1 MIYNRHIFWERFKLV
16 ISDPLNKLIIK
27 LPNSG
32 KLNGEIITMY
42 NGIKVYRNSYCGCF
56 SDILLIN
63 EGVHE
68 PSEEYLFQKV
78 LSEIKGDKPI
88 MLELGSYWGF
98 YSMSFLNQFK
108 HGKSYCIEAG
118 IDEISSGI
126 NNFHL
131 NGLEGDFTQG
141 FIGNN
146 NIKVDDFLA
155 SKKIEK
161 LTILHSDIQGYEME
175 MLEGASNTL
184 QNKLVDY
191 VFVSTHTNDL
201 HYQCICYLLGFNY
214 KIIAEVNLSET
225 FCEDGIILA
234 VSPNIEMEK
243 IDLPIKSRAY
253 LHNDADLQ
261 LLFDRL

>member
-1 MIYNRHIFWERFKLV
+1 MIYNKHIFWERFKLV

-32 KLNGEIITMY
+32 KLDGEIITMY
-42 NGIKVYRNSYCGCF
+42 NGVKVYQNSYCGCF

-63 EGVHE
+63 EGVYE

-78 LSEIKGDKPI
+78 LSEIKGNKPT

-98 YSMSFLNQFK
+98 YSMSFLKQFK
-108 HGKSYCIEAG
+108 QGTSYCIEAG

-131 NGLEGDFTQG
+131 NQLESDFTQG

-175 MLEGASNTL
+175 MLEGARNTL
-184 QNKLVDY
+184 ENKLVDY
-191 VFVSTHTNDL
+191 IFVSTHTNDL
-201 HYQCICYLLGFNY
+201 HYQCIGNLLNFNY
-214 KIIAEVNLSET
+214 KIIAEVDLTET

-234 VSPNIEMEK
+234 VSPNVEMQN
-243 IDLPIKSRAY
+243 IQLPRRSKEYIY
-253 LHNDADLQ
+253 NDAHLQ
-261 LLFDRL
+261 LLYDKL